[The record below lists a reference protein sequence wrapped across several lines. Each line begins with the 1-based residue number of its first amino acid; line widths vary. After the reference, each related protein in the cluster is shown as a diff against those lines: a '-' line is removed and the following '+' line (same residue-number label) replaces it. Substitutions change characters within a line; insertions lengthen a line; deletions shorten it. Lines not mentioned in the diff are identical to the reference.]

1 MAITVA
7 SLSTRELKKNLT
19 LSNWPK
25 AKGGKKK
32 YRNNDVIKV
41 KIINTLKYILNLIG
55 KANGEYNYNTNLY
68 YVVNG

>member
-25 AKGGKKK
+25 AKVGKKK